1 MSKEVLKGLID
12 LVPEENIDTIYK
24 FIIKFIPE
32 VEPEEDE
39 IIAIKEA
46 RTDEESLVSHDEIN
60 WE

>member
-24 FIIKFIPE
+24 FIIRFIPE

-46 RTDEESLVSHDEIN
+46 KEDKESLVSHNEID

>member
-1 MSKEVLKGLID
+1 M
-12 LVPEENIDTIYK
+12 EER
-24 FIIKFIPE
+24 IINIPE

-46 RTDEESLVSHDEIN
+46 KEDKVSLVSHNEIK

>member
-1 MSKEVLKGLID
+1 MEY
-12 LVPEENIDTIYK
+12 YK
-24 FIIKFIPE
+24 KNERKINIPE

-46 RTDEESLVSHDEIN
+46 KEDKESLVSHNEIN

>member
-1 MSKEVLKGLID
+1 MDEVL
-12 LVPEENIDTIYK
+12 TIL
-24 FIIKFIPE
+24 PE

-46 RTDEESLVSHDEIN
+46 KEDKESLVSHNEID